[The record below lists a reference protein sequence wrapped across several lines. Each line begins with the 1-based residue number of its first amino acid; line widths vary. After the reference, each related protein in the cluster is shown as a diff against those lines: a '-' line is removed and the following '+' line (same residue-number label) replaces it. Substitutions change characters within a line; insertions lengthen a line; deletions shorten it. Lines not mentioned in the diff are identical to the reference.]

1 MTVVPQVKLAPRAW
15 NYEEMTRPRLKQHLA
30 TASSTRVT
38 IITAP
43 AGYGKTVTLRQ
54 WREELLAQGER
65 VAWIELD
72 DRDDDRLSLSRIM
85 QQSILG
91 EELPGDPRSWRTSL
105 DTLIDSVSHLPGLTW
120 LMLDNYSL
128 DRCDGVDE
136 VISHLMDNGPD
147 CLRIVI
153 SGRRRP
159 RIPVARLRLAN
170 QLLELSLEQIRYDPE
185 ESARFL
191 KIELPAEI
199 DLIDHEQILAMTRG
213 WPAGLRMAATMLGRS
228 KRTKDALAALAQLPS
243 EFAEFFAECLA
254 RDVTAHQL
262 DLLARTSILDEL
274 SLPLCRAVAGAV
286 GIEDLFRRLRSGELF
301 AHCVDEGG
309 TRFQL
314 HPQFRQ
320 YLQTYLDERLNEDGK
335 LRNARASAW
344 FAQKGDWQLAVQHA
358 FSAGNTLQALEWAR
372 RCALEEVAKGNLSMV
387 LGWLG
392 QVSTSQLMGDG
403 ALLAAAGTA
412 YALSLRLDDA
422 RSIAGRIENLIAAS
436 PPNPDLHE
444 LSDYRKSL
452 LIFIAYMSD
461 DGTTLLALADEFRN
475 SVSQAWSVLV
485 VGNATIHG
493 HLMGGNIALA
503 RGSLQPLPIEADQPA
518 LSFSVV
524 CRTCLLALCDVAE
537 NRLDE
542 AEPRLRQALNLA
554 QRVTGSNTAPAV
566 LAASLL
572 AFVRYQRNDLFEAE
586 SLLSGH
592 LDLIE
597 QTCFVEGLIAC
608 YLTLVRIMVSR
619 GDWKSTSR
627 LLERG
632 DALGRK
638 RDWLRLRTVC
648 IAEQIRLNLLQSRV
662 TQARTLMTVFR
673 GIVQARPPTDRS
685 PTSFGWRLLR
695 MCEARLLM
703 AENKPHQAAEI
714 FELQMH
720 SFAWDKPAEL
730 EAGIEYAVSLLAI
743 GRRGVAMEL
752 MTSLLAQSEVGD
764 VIRPFIDSGA
774 EAVTLTQSVIAFL
787 QNGNSKRVSPD
798 YLRRLAV
805 ALATVKVERP
815 HGYTEPFGT
824 SSLTLRER
832 EVVSRVQHGMTNK
845 EIASDLKISLE
856 TVKWH
861 LKAIFKKLN
870 VRNRTEVVSVSHA
883 GPSGSIPLKCAR
895 ALLNEIS
902 SNRSILPSDADG
914 EHLESG

>member
-1 MTVVPQVKLAPRAW
+1 MTAVPHTKLAPRAI
-15 NYEEMTRPRLKQHLA
+15 NFKEMARPRLKQFLT

-38 IITAP
+38 IVTAP

-54 WREELLAQGER
+54 WREVLLTQGER
-65 VAWIELD
+65 VAWMELD
-72 DRDDDRLSLSRIM
+72 QRDNDPSSLSRLL
-85 QQSILG
+85 QQAILG
-91 EELPGDPRSWRTSL
+91 EELADPRSWRASL
-105 DTLIDSVSHLPGLTW
+105 DALIERMSLLPERVW
-120 LMLDNYSL
+120 LMFDNYSL
-128 DRCDGVDE
+128 DSGEGVDE
-136 VISHLMDNGPD
+136 VISHLIDNGPD
-147 CLRIVI
+147 HLRTVI

-159 RIPVARLRLAN
+159 RIPIANLRVAN
-170 QLLELSLEQIRYDPE
+170 QLLELSHEQLRYDPE
-185 ESARFL
+185 ELVRFL
-191 KIELPAEI
+191 HTKHPAAI
-199 DLIDHEQILAMTRG
+199 DLVDHEFITAITRG
-213 WPAGLRMAATMLGRS
+213 WPAGLRMTATMLGRY
-228 KRTKDALAALAQLPS
+228 KRTKDALAALAQLPA
-243 EFAEFFAECLA
+243 EFAEFFAECVETDLTPQQLA
-254 RDVTAHQL
+254 
-262 DLLARTSILDEL
+262 LLARTSMLDEL
-274 SLPLCRAVAGAV
+274 SLPVCRTVAGAA

-301 AHCVDEGG
+301 ANCIDEGG
-309 TRFQL
+309 TRFVL

-320 YLQTYLDERLNEDGK
+320 YLRTYLDERLNEDGK
-335 LRNARASAW
+335 LRNAHASAW
-344 FAQKGDWQLAVQHA
+344 FAQNGNWQLAVQHA

-392 QVSTSQLMGDG
+392 QISVGQLMGDG

-422 RSIAGRIENLIAAS
+422 RSIAGMIENLLAAS
-436 PPNPDLHE
+436 PSDPAIDE

-503 RGSLQPLPIEADQPA
+503 RDSLQPLPSEADQPA

-542 AEPRLRQALNLA
+542 AEPRLRQALDLA
-554 QRVTGSNTAPAV
+554 QRVTGSDTAPAV

-619 GDWKSTSR
+619 GDWKSASQ

-632 DALGRK
+632 DAVGRK

-648 IAEQIRLNLLQSRV
+648 IAEQIRLNLLQSRLA
-662 TQARTLMTVFR
+662 QARTLMTGFR
-673 GIVQARPPTDRS
+673 GMVQARPPTDRS
-685 PTSFGWRLLR
+685 PTSYGWRLLR
-695 MCEARLLM
+695 MCEARLLI

-714 FELQMH
+714 FQLQMH

-752 MTSLLAQSEVGD
+752 MTSLLAQSEIGD
-764 VIRPFIDSGA
+764 VIRPFVDCGA
-774 EAVTLTQSVIAFL
+774 GAITLTQSVIAFL
-787 QNGNSKRVSPD
+787 QNHNSKRVSTD
-798 YLRRLAV
+798 YLHRLAA
-805 ALATVKVERP
+805 ALATVQVERQ
-815 HGYTEPFGT
+815 HGYNEPFGT

-845 EIASDLKISLE
+845 EIASDLKIGLE

-861 LKAIFKKLN
+861 LKTVFKKLK
-870 VRNRTEVVSVSHA
+870 VRNRTEVVSVSQAALGHPGPRDDA
-883 GPSGSIPLKCAR
+883 GRP
-895 ALLNEIS
+895 ETE
-902 SNRSILPSDADG
+902 DVF
-914 EHLESG
+914 H

>member
-1 MTVVPQVKLAPRAW
+1 MTAVPHVKLAPRAL
-15 NYEEMTRPRLKQHLA
+15 NFEEMVRPRLKQLLEA
-30 TASSTRVT
+30 ASSMRVT
-38 IITAP
+38 FITAP
-43 AGYGKTVTLRQ
+43 AGYGKTVALRQ
-54 WREELLAQGER
+54 WREVLLAQGQR

-72 DRDDDRLSLSRIM
+72 QRDNDPLLLSRM
-85 QQSILG
+85 TQKAILG
-91 EELPGDPRSWRTSL
+91 EELPGPRSWRSNL
-105 DTLIDSVSHLPGLTW
+105 DALIDCISLLPGRVW

-128 DRCDGVDE
+128 DRGDGVDE
-136 VISHLMDNGPD
+136 VISHLIDYGPD
-147 CLRIVI
+147 CLHIVI

-159 RIPVARLRLAN
+159 RIPVAKLRVAN
-170 QLLELSLEQIRYDPE
+170 QLLELSHEQLRYDPE
-185 ESARFL
+185 ELVRFL
-191 KIELPAEI
+191 QIQRPAAI
-199 DLIDHEQILAMTRG
+199 DLLDHELITAITRG
-213 WPAGLRMAATMLGRS
+213 WPAGLRMTATMLGRY
-228 KRTKDALAALAQLPS
+228 KRTKDALAALAQLPA
-243 EFAEFFAECLA
+243 EFAEFFAECLET
-254 RDVTAHQL
+254 DLTPQQL
-262 DLLARTSILDEL
+262 TLLARTSMLDEL
-274 SLPLCRAVAGAV
+274 SLSLCRAVAGAAGV
-286 GIEDLFRRLRSGELF
+286 EDLFRRLRSGELF
-301 AHCVDEGG
+301 ADSVDEGG
-309 TRFQL
+309 TRFEL

-335 LRNARASAW
+335 LRNAHASAW
-344 FAQKGDWQLAVQHA
+344 FAQNGDWQLAVQHA

-392 QVSTSQLMGDG
+392 QISMSQLMGDG

-412 YALSLRLDDA
+412 YALSLRLDEA
-422 RSIAGRIENLIAAS
+422 RSIAGRIEHLIAVSAS
-436 PPNPDLHE
+436 NTDLHE

-461 DGTTLLALADEFRN
+461 DGAALLALADEFRG

-493 HLMGGNIALA
+493 HLIGGNIARA
-503 RGSLQPLPIEADQPA
+503 RGSLQELPADADQPA

-542 AEPRLRQALNLA
+542 AEPRLRQAYDLA
-554 QRVTGSNTAPAV
+554 QRVSGTNTAPAV

-586 SLLSGH
+586 ALLSGH

-619 GDWKSTSR
+619 GDWKSASQ

-673 GIVQARPPTDRS
+673 GMVQARSPTDRS

-695 MCEARLLM
+695 MSEARLLI

-730 EAGIEYAVSLLAI
+730 EAAIEYAVSLVAI

-752 MTSLLAQSEVGD
+752 MTSLLAQGEVGD
-764 VIRPFIDSGA
+764 VIRPFIDCGE
-774 EAVTLTQSVIAFL
+774 EAITLTKTVIAFL
-787 QNGNSKRVSPD
+787 QNSDSKRVSPY
-798 YLRRLAV
+798 YLHRLTT

-815 HGYTEPFGT
+815 HGYAEPFGA
-824 SSLTLRER
+824 SSLTQRER

-870 VRNRTEVVSVSHA
+870 VRNRTEVVSVSQSGVREIPIAPQPHA
-883 GPSGSIPLKCAR
+883 
-895 ALLNEIS
+895 
-902 SNRSILPSDADG
+902 
-914 EHLESG
+914 H